1 MEKKRFQ
8 KIKVIHKRG
17 FSLIQRRAV
26 LIQRRAL
33 FIHRKALLI
42 ALLGFTLILFA
53 LTGSLIYI
61 KSTTIIKT
69 KSSDLG
75 LLAEQIIQTCKGFKN
90 RQTCYEKKIPKLMY
104 APSFLP
110 MQQAF
115 DVTEKVQKIDPD
127 YGYCHVTGHHL
138 SQQEVRKNPDDWK
151 SVLTKCPVAG
161 CANGCIH
168 GVFME
173 KFNTDTFSDQQI
185 NSLSQDLKNVCIKN
199 ELWNPTSSETSGC
212 FHALGHAAMYLT
224 EANVKRS
231 IQFCYKVADSNSE
244 LFYNCYQGVFMQI
257 FQPLEA
263 EDRQLVAKIEPK
275 TQEEAVNFCYRYT
288 GYQKI
293 TCLNQMW
300 PLFFEQFKI
309 PEKLDTYCKY
319 YDPKDKQRCYSTA
332 ISILTS
338 NLKLDVNFM
347 LNYCSKLTH
356 PLPGECLGQSA
367 SRMFEIDIQNKEK
380 ALTLC
385 TKGSNIDPKGICFQR
400 LISMSNKVFRDPQSE
415 KPQFCN
421 SLPQEWQ
428 RKCLEN

>member
-1 MEKKRFQ
+1 MKKKKFPFL
-8 KIKVIHKRG
+8 KIPPVAG
-17 FSLIQRRAV
+17 V
-26 LIQRRAL
+26 
-33 FIHRKALLI
+33 FIFLLI
-42 ALLGFTLILFA
+42 LVSSVLYFRYNPLF
-53 LTGSLIYI
+53 LKIPLFWKPPPNLQSI
-61 KSTTIIKT
+61 
-69 KSSDLG
+69 
-75 LLAEQIIQTCKGFKN
+75 AEKIVETCKDFKY
-90 RQTCYEKKIPKLMY
+90 RQGCYEKEIPSLMY
-104 APSFLP
+104 APELLT
-110 MQQAF
+110 MQQSF
-115 DVTEKVQKIDPD
+115 EVTENVQKIDTD
-127 YGYCHVTGHHL
+127 YGYCHVTGHNL

-185 NSLSQDLKNVCIKN
+185 NFLSQDLKTVCMKN

-231 IQFCYKVADSNSE
+231 IQFCYKVADSIPA

-263 EDRQLVAKIEPK
+263 EDRLLVAKIKPK
-275 TQEEAVNFCYRYT
+275 TQEEAVDFCYKYT

-300 PLFFEQFKI
+300 PLFFKQFRD
-309 PEKLDTYCKY
+309 PEKLDIYCKY

-332 ISILTS
+332 INILTS

-347 LNYCSKLTH
+347 FNYCSQLTE
-356 PLPGECLGQSA
+356 PLPGECLGISA
-367 SRMFEIDIQNKEK
+367 SRMFEIDTKNKEK

-385 TKGSNIDPKGICFQR
+385 TKGSSVDPKGICFQR
-400 LISMSNKVFRDPQSE
+400 LISTSNNFFRDPQSE
-415 KPQFCN
+415 KPEFCKD
-421 SLPQEWQ
+421 LPEEWK
-428 RKCLEN
+428 RICLGN